1 MIKIYSSSF
10 TELPEHFQVG
20 AVAIGSTLQR
30 AAHLRTRQ
38 DSRVT
43 EPALPS
49 VCQPAECLWMERQQ
63 MTTYPLAKM
72 MQATKNGFCERW
84 LQCLHKKQ
92 ALKFPDAVQED
103 APNITLQA
111 SLCGQRCVFFAD
123 ISSAQVHMDLRIK
136 PGK

>member
-1 MIKIYSSSF
+1 
-10 TELPEHFQVG
+10 
-20 AVAIGSTLQR
+20 
-30 AAHLRTRQ
+30 
-38 DSRVT
+38 
-43 EPALPS
+43 
-49 VCQPAECLWMERQQ
+49 